1 MTAAECA
8 IINSVF
14 PTIFTN
20 SAPGCCSLYPQQLTC
35 NAQGNIISMYRA
47 PFFSFRV
54 CILTTQ
60 LNAFT
65 AASLETS
72 VHPSRPCQITATS
85 LRVSLALKPC
95 KFRFRLAFIMT
106 FDNSGRWPDP
116 CRKINKF
123 KLNNCKLV
131 NNLFNLPLTI
141 LDLSDNGLTGSIPT
155 SVGSFAGDTLDLS
168 KNSFEGTIP
177 DAILNSA
184 STVSLA
190 ENSLTGPLPTW
201 PKNYRTTVLDVSYNY
216 ITGMIPVT
224 YLSKLTDLDITSNF
238 LYGPAPTV
246 SKKHTLERD
255 ENCFDDQTLKSKK
268 FPRNSDC
275 CDSGNLGDDS
285 NCGDC
290 GIACKKKSFC
300 LNNDRCGKKPKAL

>member
-1 MTAAECA
+1 MTAAECV
-8 IINSVF
+8 IINTVF

-20 SAPGCCSLYPQQLTC
+20 PAPGCCSLYPKQLTC
-35 NAQGNIISMYRA
+35 NAQGNIISICLAGDICA
-47 PFFSFRV
+47 PIV
-54 CILTTQ
+54 ALPDNCNQLTGLT
-60 LNAFT
+60 
-65 AASLETS
+65 
-72 VHPSRPCQITATS
+72 C
-85 LRVSLALKPC
+85 LKT
-95 KFRFRLAFIMT
+95 L
-106 FDNSGRWPDP
+106 
-116 CRKINKF
+116 KINKF
-123 KLNNCKLV
+123 KLDNCKLV
-131 NNLFNLPLTI
+131 DHLFDLPLTL
-141 LDLSDNGLTGSIPT
+141 LDLSDNGLTGSIPS

-168 KNSFEGTIP
+168 KNNFEGTIP

-190 ENSLTGPLPTW
+190 ENSFTGPLPAW
-201 PKNYRTTVLDVSYNY
+201 PQKSRTTVLDVSYNY
-216 ITGMIPVT
+216 ITGMIPAN

-268 FPRNSDC
+268 LPRNSDC
-275 CDSGNLGDDS
+275 CDSGNLGDDR

-300 LNNDRCGKKPKAL
+300 LNNDHCGKKPKAR